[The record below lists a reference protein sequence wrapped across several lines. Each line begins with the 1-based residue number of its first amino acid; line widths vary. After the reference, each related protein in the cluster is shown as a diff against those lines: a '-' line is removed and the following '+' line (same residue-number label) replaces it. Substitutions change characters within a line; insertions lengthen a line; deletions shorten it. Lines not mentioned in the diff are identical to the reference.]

1 MRPGNAGG
9 AQTKLGGKEEG
20 AAARRGSSG
29 GGEGLTFPS
38 LVWAWDCSV
47 TKGAE
52 LLESGWTVRGQ
63 GGEGQGPGAALR
75 TPHAGVGKAEGRME
89 RKERSRG

>member
-1 MRPGNAGG
+1 M
-9 AQTKLGGKEEG
+9 QKEEG
-20 AAARRGSSG
+20 AAARRGSWRV
-29 GGEGLTFPS
+29 GEGLTFPS

-47 TKGAE
+47 TKGTE

-75 TPHAGVGKAEGRME
+75 TPQVGVEKA
-89 RKERSRG
+89 